1 MISNTIKEFEEI
13 AWELS
18 SLGAKIIFERIKD
31 NLDKFEMKMLKTK
44 VENKMKALN

>member
-1 MISNTIKEFEEI
+1 MISNTIKDFEEI
-13 AWELS
+13 AWELI

-31 NLDKFEMKMLKTK
+31 NLDKFEMKMLK